1 MNTLEKSELATL
13 YQLAIRKSRVRLA
26 EKQEEEEQRQLQ
38 SVLRFVQTQKAEFKS
53 LKDLRDLLVI

>member
-1 MNTLEKSELATL
+1 MNTLEKSDFATL
-13 YQLAIRKSRVRLA
+13 YKLAIQKSRVRLA

-38 SVLRFVQTQKAEFKS
+38 SVLCFIKTQKVEFKS

>member
-1 MNTLEKSELATL
+1 MNTLEKSDFATL
-13 YQLAIRKSRVRLA
+13 YKLAIQKSRVRLA

-38 SVLRFVQTQKAEFKS
+38 SVLCFIKTQKAEFKS